1 MIEGIRL
8 RAQLRPVWEKVSS
21 ALGKIQDLLA
31 KNLDIQKKNKGLK
44 KNLNIYGEHLL
55 N

>member
-21 ALGKIQDLLA
+21 ALGKIQDLA

-44 KNLNIYGEHLL
+44 KT
-55 N
+55 